1 MQVRA
6 EFLYLT
12 ELVVPMAHELRIT
25 RHYTEENEVH
35 LRARERRCRI
45 EQTRDQIAEDDIKR
59 SPNKDHSK

>member
-1 MQVRA
+1 
-6 EFLYLT
+6 
-12 ELVVPMAHELRIT
+12 MAHELRIT